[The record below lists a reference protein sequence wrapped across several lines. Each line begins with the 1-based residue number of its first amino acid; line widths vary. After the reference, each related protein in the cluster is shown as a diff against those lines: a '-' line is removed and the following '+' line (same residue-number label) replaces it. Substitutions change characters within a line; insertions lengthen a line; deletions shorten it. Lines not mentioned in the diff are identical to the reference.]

1 MSAVEEGEEAKE
13 SSSSGRSESS
23 VGTRR
28 PREDDSDAS
37 SSKRSRS
44 GSDRPLAD
52 AGALSTPRG
61 GDDDDSTPS
70 AAVTSC
76 TNPVRDPWMPSPS
89 EIQSRYGSTSPL
101 GRYALYSCSAITDDV
116 VTKELDFDPATDQ
129 RRDYY
134 IGLFHELR
142 FYGNKKH
149 SRKSKVAEWET
160 LCQSWGAFVK
170 NFNRDPAGYRERV
183 RSASERYERFS
194 KRPKILRLHDGA
206 VEAGIPCAVPAGVAC
221 GRCQAGA
228 VRLSGRDLNGY
239 TGISVPV
246 ELKTLREKLITQLS
260 SESAEGE
267 RNTQPRAVGNYS
279 SRSSFTPFGGAAG
292 GGIRTPSPF
301 PERRSSGR
309 SAAPTY
315 RGQERILTNEYENEP
330 DLGSGSD
337 DQRFA
342 GQSSE
347 FPHVRLATGAA
358 AGRHHGPSPAEV
370 WDRLEAVE
378 RPPLPVRG
386 QDTDPL
392 IHRTGSG
399 VNRTG
404 NLHRRE
410 EGVANQPFH
419 PLTVRVVRISRPIL
433 PPRHLRRLSDAQG
446 GELGRRA
453 RPTGDQNTAEGLQ
466 LRLATSR
473 LPRQGGYAA
482 AVRNGGQLLPTA
494 VSPVP
499 SKLAGQWKPR
509 ERHVLLETSLK
520 NWHESS
526 APYSS
531 QVTAGRPGTL

>member
-1 MSAVEEGEEAKE
+1 MRSKVVYARETLLEDLGVGGDVDMEEGEEERE
-13 SSSSGRSESS
+13 SSPSGRDEAS

-61 GDDDDSTPS
+61 GGDDDSTPS
-70 AAVTSC
+70 ATVTSR
-76 TNPVRDPWMPSPS
+76 TKPVRDPWMPSPS
-89 EIQSRYGSTSPL
+89 EIQCRYGSTTPASP
-101 GRYALYSCSAITDDV
+101 YALYSCSAIVDDD

-149 SRKSKVAEWET
+149 SRKSKVTEWEV
-160 LCQSWGAFVK
+160 LCQSWGMFVE
-170 NFNRDPAGYRERV
+170 NFNKNPSGYRERV
-183 RSASERYERFS
+183 RSAGERYERYS

-206 VEAGIPCAVPAGVAC
+206 VEAGIPCAVPSGVAC
-221 GRCQAGA
+221 ERCQAGA
-228 VRLSGRDLNGY
+228 VRLSERDLNGY

-260 SESAEGE
+260 SESAEGD
-267 RNTQPRAVGNYS
+267 RNTQPRAVGDYS
-279 SRSSFTPFGGAAG
+279 SRSSFTPFGGAVG

-330 DLGSGSD
+330 NLGSGSD

-347 FPHVRLATGAA
+347 FLCVRLATGAVA
-358 AGRHHGPSPAEV
+358 AGRHHEPSPAEV

-378 RPPLPVRG
+378 NLQTAEVAEIRQKLKLLKARICQAG
-386 QDTDPL
+386 QTALSQLLKKAAAWVWTVDCQQAF
-392 IHRTGSG
+392 G
-399 VNRTG
+399 VVKQGLTEAPI
-404 NLHRRE
+404 LA
-410 EGVANQPFH
+410 VADQDRPFH
-419 PLTVRVVRISRPIL
+419 VMCDAPDFAIGCALMQHDHEGRDRGVYYQSRQLSATTRYTPRNSL
-433 PPRHLRRLSDAQG
+433 P
-446 GELGRRA
+446 
-453 RPTGDQNTAEGLQ
+453 
-466 LRLATSR
+466 
-473 LPRQGGYAA
+473 
-482 AVRNGGQLLPTA
+482 
-494 VSPVP
+494 
-499 SKLAGQWKPR
+499 
-509 ERHVLLETSLK
+509 
-520 NWHESS
+520 
-526 APYSS
+526 
-531 QVTAGRPGTL
+531 